1 MNYRQ
6 SLLLSFLIVALPV
19 SRAFAQDPVKLS
31 PQYYKGLI
39 DNDDIRVVEFHIP
52 PGQKEPMPSH
62 SHGFVYAL
70 EDAQLRISFPD
81 GRTEEIS
88 VKAGEARWRDKIT
101 HAVENIGTTEART
114 LAVELKK

>member
-1 MNYRQ
+1 LSRYQLAERLPRIRSSYRRN
-6 SLLLSFLIVALPV
+6 IIKV
-19 SRAFAQDPVKLS
+19 
-31 PQYYKGLI
+31 LI